1 MNRYKIKISE
11 KLITTVKVEAET
23 EFKAMEKAK
32 EIYGEGEII
41 LDKEDL
47 EDTYFEIIEVQEIP
61 LNEYE
66 TICILKSDTKAKDMD
81 GIIKHMKENFK
92 NIKEIEYLGIKK
104 LAYEIQNSKE
114 AYYLRAEMV
123 GTSENVAKL
132 EKYFRLNDNVLKF
145 TIIKGE

>member
-11 KLITTVKVEAET
+11 SLSTLIDIEAKT
-23 EFKAMEKAK
+23 EQEAMNKAK
-32 EIYGEGEII
+32 QIYNNGEIV
-41 LDKEDL
+41 LENENL
-47 EDTYFEIIEVQEIP
+47 EDTNFEIIEIQEIP
-61 LNEYE
+61 LNKYE
-66 TICILKSDTKAKDMD
+66 TICLLKSDTKAKDMD

-92 NIKEIEYLGIKK
+92 DIKEIKYLGIKK

-145 TIIKGE
+145 IIIKGK